1 MSKNISKNNSTT
13 MSKNNSN
20 KGART
25 ATACFQPA
33 SRSRAAGS
41 GGVSKKEYSYNRK
54 FLRHA
59 NLSGNFRL
67 CNESGSLKL
76 YSEVDVNGLKGVVF
90 ENNKKVMNAFPRVTD
105 LVVGEGQI
113 TPIENKFIPNDE
125 WVKSSR
131 FTHHVEGALIRVY
144 WASNTWN
151 VSTQKKIN
159 AFNSKWSGPES
170 FGETWAKGLIEH
182 KEKNPEFLG
191 DLPVAGAT
199 NNILNHFFKTLNK
212 KHQYVFVVRHTAE
225 NRQVCQ
231 SPEKSTVFHIAT
243 FIDDKLNVDDDVG
256 LNKPDTVQFENVEE
270 LVTLVES
277 QDFADHSGLM
287 AHHPNGNWYKIQSR
301 KYREMLTVRGNEPSL
316 RFRYLQ
322 LRLDCEKVNQLYS
335 LFPEMSETFDNC
347 EDSLYDLA
355 KYIHTAYM
363 DRFIRR
369 RYVTLEREFFSI
381 VRLCHEWHKQDR
393 QRNKVDLDKVIE
405 VINTRY
411 DHVLNK
417 MIKMFNNMTEEE
429 IHAERPSNNNR
440 FHTESG
446 SDPRSAVGSTRG

>member
-1 MSKNISKNNSTT
+1 MSKNISKNNSAT
-13 MSKNNSN
+13 MSKN
-20 KGART
+20 GAKNT
-25 ATACFQPA
+25 
-33 SRSRAAGS
+33 
-41 GGVSKKEYSYNRK
+41 GGAKNYSKRENSYNRK
-54 FLRHA
+54 LLRHA

-67 CNESGSLKL
+67 CNETGSLKL
-76 YSEVDVNGLKGVVF
+76 YSEVDANGLKGVVF
-90 ENNKKVMNAFPRVTD
+90 ENNKKVMNAFPKVTD
-105 LVVGEGQI
+105 LVVDEGQVH
-113 TPIENKFIPNDE
+113 PLENKFTPNDD
-125 WVKSSR
+125 WVKSTR
-131 FTHHVEGALIRVY
+131 FSYHVEGALIRVY
-144 WASNTWN
+144 WAENTWN

-170 FGETWAKGLIEH
+170 FGETWVKGLIEH
-182 KEKNPEFLG
+182 KAETPEFLG
-191 DLPVAGAT
+191 GLAEAGA

-212 KHQYVFVVRHTAE
+212 KHQYLFVVRHTSE

-231 SPEKSTVFHIAT
+231 SPEKASVLHIGT
-243 FIDDKLNVDDDVG
+243 FIHDKLNVDDDVG
-256 LNKPDTVQFENVEE
+256 LKKPDMVYFENLEE
-270 LVTLVES
+270 LAKSVEN
-277 QDFADHSGLM
+277 QDVSKQSGFM
-287 AHHPNGNWYKIQSR
+287 AQHKSGNWYKVQSR
-301 KYREMLTVRGNEPSL
+301 MYRDMLTVRGNEPSL

-322 LRLDCEKVNQLYS
+322 LRLDCKKVNELYS

-417 MIKMFNNMTEEE
+417 MIKMFNSMSDEDIN
-429 IHAERPSNNNR
+429 AERPPNTHGRSQNHTSSRQFHHTRREYKDTRDNNPGV
-440 FHTESG
+440 EE
-446 SDPRSAVGSTRG
+446 

>member
-1 MSKNISKNNSTT
+1 MSKNISKKNSTT
-13 MSKNNSN
+13 MSKN
-20 KGART
+20 T
-25 ATACFQPA
+25 
-33 SRSRAAGS
+33 SRSSPRGKS
-41 GGVSKKEYSYNRK
+41 ESTSRQNRR
-54 FLRHA
+54 FFRHA

-67 CNESGSLKL
+67 CNETESLKL
-76 YSEVDVNGLKGVVF
+76 YSEVDANGLKGVVF
-90 ENNKKVMNAFPRVTD
+90 EKNKKVMSAFPRVTD
-105 LVVGEGQI
+105 LVVDEGQVH
-113 TPIENKFIPNDE
+113 PFENKFTLNDD

-131 FTHHVEGALIRVY
+131 FSQHIEGALIRVY
-144 WASNTWN
+144 WAANTWN

-170 FGETWAKGLIEH
+170 FGETWVKGLVEH
-182 KEKNPEFLG
+182 KAENPDFLP
-191 DLPVAGAT
+191 DAGGSTNGA

-212 KHQYVFVVRHTAE
+212 NYQYIFVVRHTAE

-231 SPEKSTVFHIAT
+231 APEKASVFHIGT
-243 FIDDKLNVDDDVG
+243 FIDGKLNADDDVG
-256 LNKPDTVQFENVEE
+256 LKKPDTVCFQNLEE
-270 LVTLVES
+270 LAKSVEN
-277 QDFADHSGLM
+277 QDISKQSGFM
-287 AHHPNGNWYKIQSR
+287 AQHKSGNWYKVQSR
-301 KYREMLTVRGNEPSL
+301 MYRDMLTVRGNEPSL

-322 LRLDCEKVNQLYS
+322 LRLDCKKVNELYS

-417 MIKMFNNMTEEE
+417 MIKMFNSMSEED
-429 IHAERPSNNNR
+429 INIERPPNNHNRSQNHTSSNPNR
-440 FHTESG
+440 TFQHTLHE
-446 SDPRSAVGSTRG
+446 

>member
-13 MSKNNSN
+13 TMSSKNNS

-25 ATACFQPA
+25 ATA
-33 SRSRAAGS
+33 SRAAGS

-113 TPIENKFIPNDE
+113 TPIENKFTPNDA

-144 WASNTWN
+144 WANNTWN

-170 FGETWAKGLIEH
+170 FGETWVKGLIQH
-182 KEKNPEFLG
+182 KENNPEFLS
-191 DLPVAGAT
+191 DLPLD
-199 NNILNHFFKTLNK
+199 NILNPFFKTLNK

-225 NRQVCQ
+225 NRQVCKA
-231 SPEKSTVFHIAT
+231 PEKSTVFHIAT
-243 FIDDKLNVDDDVG
+243 FIDDKLNVDDDLG
-256 LNKPDTVQFENVEE
+256 LKKPDIVQFENMEE
-270 LVTLVES
+270 LANFVES
-277 QDFADHSGLM
+277 QNFADHSGLM

-322 LRLDCEKVNQLYS
+322 LRLDCEKVNQLYN
-335 LFPEMSETFDNC
+335 LFPEMSATFDNC

-417 MIKMFNNMTEEE
+417 MIKMFNNMSEEE
-429 IHAERPSNNNR
+429 INAERPSNNNR
-440 FHTESG
+440 FHSESG
-446 SDPRSAVGSTRG
+446 SDPRGPPSVE